1 MKTFR
6 KKIPQPIRKYSPVA
20 LVKKYGDYWH
30 AYIDGIDARTSLAI
44 KDQPYDRHDALL
56 MNLME
61 RGVIGRV

>member
-1 MKTFR
+1 MNTFR
-6 KKIPQPIRKYSPVA
+6 KKIPQPIRQYSPIA

-44 KDQPYDRHDALL
+44 KDQTHDSHDAFM